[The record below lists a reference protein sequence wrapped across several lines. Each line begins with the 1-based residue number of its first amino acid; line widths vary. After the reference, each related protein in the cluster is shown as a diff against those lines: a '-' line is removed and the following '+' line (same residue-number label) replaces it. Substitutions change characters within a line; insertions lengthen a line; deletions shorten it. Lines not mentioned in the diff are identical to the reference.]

1 MEQGLA
7 HQMTYGEGKGQN
19 TMHYYAGTKTKVKSK
34 AKNVRK
40 NKKSC
45 NK

>member
-1 MEQGLA
+1 
-7 HQMTYGEGKGQN
+7 MTYGEGKGQN
-19 TMHYYAGTKTKVKSK
+19 TTHYYTGVKAKVKSK